1 MNLYKSYAC
10 ARNALVRTPDS
21 LTFWRFRFPFRMTS
35 DYNRESTDIHENTR
49 LKNPL
54 VSSLSATDEL
64 KKFFRSVFV
73 KNKNL
78 LKIPLLYLPS

>member
-1 MNLYKSYAC
+1 MHVQETHWYAHQTV
-10 ARNALVRTPDS
+10 L
-21 LTFWRFRFPFRMTS
+21 RFGVS
-35 DYNRESTDIHENTR
+35 HENTP

-78 LKIPLLYLPS
+78 LKIRLFYHFPILKHGVIFNNRRSQSQ